1 MKLTDEEKNA
11 RARVALATA
20 AAHVCEQDST
30 LSAILLVTDGEG
42 LLIHPLRVSK
52 EQAFSILV
60 AACSALEPEDLKD
73 AEDAEAAAHRRRL
86 N

>member
-1 MKLTDEEKNA
+1 MKLTDEEKIEMS
-11 RARVALATA
+11 RAALAVA
-20 AAHVCEQDST
+20 ADVICKPDSN

-42 LLIHPLRVSK
+42 LMIHPLRVSK

-60 AACSALEPEDLKD
+60 AACSALEPQDLKD

>member
-1 MKLTDEEKNA
+1 MKLTDEEKTEMS
-11 RARVALATA
+11 RAALAVA
-20 AAHVCEQDST
+20 ADVICRQDST

-42 LLIHPLRVSK
+42 LMIHPLRVSK

-60 AACSALEPEDLKD
+60 AACSALEPQDLKD
-73 AEDAEAAAHRRRL
+73 TQGEPAIDPRHL

>member
-1 MKLTDEEKNA
+1 MKLTDEEKIEMS
-11 RARVALATA
+11 RAALAVA
-20 AAHVCEQDST
+20 ADVICKPDSN

-42 LLIHPLRVSK
+42 LMIHPLRVSK

-60 AACSALEPEDLKD
+60 AACSALEPQDLKETQGEPAID
-73 AEDAEAAAHRRRL
+73 PRRL

>member
-1 MKLTDEEKNA
+1 MKLTDEERTEMS
-11 RARVALATA
+11 RAALAVA
-20 AAHVCEQDST
+20 ADVICKPDSN

-42 LLIHPLRVSK
+42 LMIHPLRVSK

-60 AACSALEPEDLKD
+60 AACSALEPQDLKETQGEPAID
-73 AEDAEAAAHRRRL
+73 PRRL